1 MTFLEQLR
9 RRPRLS
15 RSVFAVFVLACLQ
28 TAVVPCAMAVTHVV
42 QDTAV
47 QDNRVAVEHPAG
59 KDMGMDT
66 STMDKHAAMAD
77 MPDCVYCPPEHQQ
90 SSDTDSSIHSCLYP
104 HESRVDSGKAQQVR
118 IDQLLAQPVFINSF
132 VFSFLLEPVH
142 ALPPQRYLIP
152 PLPERSLNLTHC
164 KQLK

>member
-90 SSDTDSSIHSCLYP
+90 SSDTDASVHSCLYP
-104 HESRVDSGKAQQVR
+104 HESQVDSGKAQQVR
-118 IDQLLAQPVFINSF
+118 IDQLLAQPVFIDSF